1 MGYSDGNL
9 ISDINNAED
18 WSGFHIN
25 IDLNG
30 FHLNGLQ
37 PFKETAGC
45 VVNNEKTV
53 MLDGRDGTFK
63 KGETTLTYS
72 VPLSEDDTINT
83 DDLQKPEKKGYT
95 FRGWVAYPENSI
107 IENQIFGVLLVAC
120 LLRGETIL
128 TQNHMTVAYF
138 IMMLY
143 LEMRWKAR

>member
-1 MGYSDGNL
+1 MKRPSCSMDGM
-9 ISDINNAED
+9 E
-18 WSGFHIN
+18 
-25 IDLNG
+25 
-30 FHLNGLQ
+30 
-37 PFKETAGC
+37 
-45 VVNNEKTV
+45 
-53 MLDGRDGTFK
+53 TFK

-107 IENQIFGVLLVAC
+107 IENQIF
-120 LLRGETIL
+120 RGSPGRLFATWRDNSD
-128 TQNHMTVAYF
+128 QNHMTVAYF